1 MFVKNKKKFKHSV
14 KFCKYDVFSF
24 KLQFN
29 SFKNLY
35 RVYFVLIIN
44 TNTANHYVLW
54 FFNSLPF
61 SK

>member
-1 MFVKNKKKFKHSV
+1 MFVKSKKKFKHSV
-14 KFCKYDVFSF
+14 KFCKYDVSF

-44 TNTANHYVLW
+44 INTANHYVLW